1 MFLDH
6 LARRCPLLLLAVPG
20 LLTRVAIAQE
30 LPPLET
36 TLEVDSS
43 INPELVFKLGF
54 MRLKIEAPAAAAG
67 IWCIPM
73 LDFSLP
79 SLPPEYPTWAA
90 ALEATTV
97 ELSTMLPALDWGSS
111 LTSETCLGFADDGSF
126 VSQCLGPDPSVS
138 PQADPLA
145 NTGSPIS
152 QLYGANPVPGWVQGV
167 QPYVF
172 SMDAMMQFAAWRRLQ
187 DLPEF
192 ANTTMD
198 EFFNDQGSQGG
209 WWSKLLMSSPSLSVM
224 VVGMRTSSEPPL
236 LGGIIRGLVDYPNIV
251 PKLTRSPQKTITYV
265 GTGATAGFSLWSQ
278 WTGPW
283 VPIYTVAAGDSKVL
297 HAAGYRPNM
306 QVALIAANG
315 ARVECRVSWED
326 LGYVRVHVP
335 EGTPSGFYDLREY
348 RYLLRASPVTWTVW
362 KQMPAGYIPR
372 FLVP

>member
-1 MFLDH
+1 
-6 LARRCPLLLLAVPG
+6 
-20 LLTRVAIAQE
+20 
-30 LPPLET
+30 
-36 TLEVDSS
+36 
-43 INPELVFKLGF
+43 
-54 MRLKIEAPAAAAG
+54 
-67 IWCIPM
+67 
-73 LDFSLP
+73 
-79 SLPPEYPTWAA
+79 
-90 ALEATTV
+90 
-97 ELSTMLPALDWGSS
+97 
-111 LTSETCLGFADDGSF
+111 
-126 VSQCLGPDPSVS
+126 
-138 PQADPLA
+138 
-145 NTGSPIS
+145 
-152 QLYGANPVPGWVQGV
+152 
-167 QPYVF
+167 
-172 SMDAMMQFAAWRRLQ
+172 MDAMMQFAAWRRLQ